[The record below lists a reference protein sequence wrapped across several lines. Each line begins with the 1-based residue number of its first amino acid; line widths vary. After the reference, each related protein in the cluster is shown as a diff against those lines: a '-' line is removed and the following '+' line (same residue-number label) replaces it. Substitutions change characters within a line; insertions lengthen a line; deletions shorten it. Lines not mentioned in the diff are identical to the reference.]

1 MKLTKSKLRQIIKEE
16 VESLT
21 RGQLSYEQQLILQLL
36 EAEPGLTTADLE
48 VSLRPGVAPV
58 LDDLKGKGLVDG
70 DHEGGWKIADPR
82 AAMPSKEVHFT
93 LGSVEPY
100 PNNPGFYTVQ
110 IVIKDPKGAYKDE
123 EHLRSDLGK
132 KSLIPRLRDVF
143 KTVDYLV

>member
-58 LDDLKGKGLVDG
+58 LDDLEDRGLVDG
-70 DHEGGWKIADPR
+70 DHEDGWKIADPR
-82 AAMPSKEVHFT
+82 AATPAQEVYFT
-93 LGSVEPY
+93 MGDVEPY
-100 PNNPGFYTVQ
+100 PNNPGFYTVE
-110 IVIKDPKGAYKDE
+110 IVIKDPKGAYKDK
-123 EHLRSDLGK
+123 EHLRSDLGE
-132 KSLIPRLRDVF
+132 KSLIPRLRGVF
-143 KTVDYLV
+143 KKVNYLA